1 MALDLYYGSAD
12 ARATGEELVPAGMA
26 IPGDLLGYL
35 ARLPEPYL
43 VHELA
48 DLDPFDFHRW
58 CGEDVLSVEAKVERA
73 EAGLREVFSERQ
85 PLPFALEPPAYT
97 GEFDYRPQ
105 PLGRAGVLRFL
116 HHFGRTLATARERG
130 VCLYAVGD
138 A

>member
-1 MALDLYYGSAD
+1 VAIDLYYGSAD
-12 ARATGEELVPAGMA
+12 ARVAGEELEPAGMA

-43 VHELA
+43 VEALA
-48 DLDPFDFHRW
+48 DLDPFDLHRW
-58 CGEDVLSVEAKVERA
+58 CGDEVAAVERGVDA
-73 EAGLREVFSERQ
+73 CEEGLREAFARPER
-85 PLPFALEPPAYT
+85 LPFELEPPAFT

-116 HHFGRTLATARERG
+116 HHLRATLATARERG

-138 A
+138 